1 MKKCVASIA
10 LAVLVFLSA
19 VVPARAVDPSLAI
32 GAASLAFSVISK
44 WEDKYASDKEKE
56 EALETYKDH
65 WVTSLGAATGYTDVT
80 YNELSAAIFDLSE
93 SMQPARIVYSSAAGG
108 YVIVATGPFGYHSVR
123 SGSGFTAETIWN
135 NTGQYFCTPMRY
147 VFRAR
152 VDTDSEISRI
162 SYAVSTI
169 SDTLAKWPSTLSTVS
184 TISTTLYNFQTNVQ
198 NSLVKLYSKLSNL
211 SDAATG
217 YYDSQVYS
225 DLPTMFSRMAHDYY
239 YGTADE
245 RTAISAAFDRY
256 WLTSMSSGKSYVSP
270 EVLND
275 ICADLNKANIRCSVY
290 YDADLG
296 LSYIKGLGGPYIVD
310 PSDWNPSG
318 AAYEA
323 LSTSNRIFAVRELA
337 VVSSNRNLSYYA
349 AQASGRLLK
358 TVDSVQYTVAD
369 LQYNTWQQTK
379 NVVTKLGS
387 IDIRLSTL
395 HTDASSLGGK
405 LDNIADLLNTTTFTC
420 GYKSDATGTAYPT
433 QTIPYNMAVQIAA
446 RINSEL
452 LGKQMTVILR
462 DGSGTSPVT
471 ISRCQIDSNG
481 YIYVRSSSNIYY
493 LCGKD
498 NTIFVADQDYTK
510 SIYSRLSDVI
520 SAVNNLTVG
529 VDLSDVSLSVDA
541 SSINLF
547 NNTAYCC
554 GYLTDADGNK
564 YPVLPIPYDAAT
576 AIVER
581 LNTDYIDKKI
591 TVLQRSGTTFTG
603 SVKHAYISSGG
614 VINLRLTNGYG
625 YALCD
630 SANTIYQ
637 VDASTNYGSRANETL
652 TGVSSRLDAIIALMQ
667 ATGGEYTCQHTYSQE
682 MEQEPTCILPGL
694 MVSTCAKCGNSYSE
708 IVGALDHD
716 WVCTEHVEAVT
727 DPDTEEVTRAAYDIY
742 TCSRCG
748 QTFEDHTGDGAPTDY
763 GETSIAKIIIKLFA
777 KLGTFV
783 GKIIS
788 WVVDLF
794 TKTLGGIND
803 LFARFTELTTQITS
817 FGGDYPAWLTGF
829 WGVLSSDLQLAL
841 SFAFLCTFVGII
853 GKKLFFS

>member
-1 MKKCVASIA
+1 MFRKFIITVICCLSIFALSAVPSFAATMSDKEMAIEQISLCWQTSTNKKNVISFDSLTSLCADLNRNGYPCEIRFVSALNGYAILGTGYVHNTFESAQVYSLSGKYYSNVEGSIFYSPYQSDS
-10 LAVLVFLSA
+10 LLSSISTFLSA
-19 VVPARAVDPSLAI
+19 V
-32 GAASLAFSVISK
+32 
-44 WEDKYASDKEKE
+44 
-56 EALETYKDH
+56 
-65 WVTSLGAATGYTDVT
+65 
-80 YNELSAAIFDLSE
+80 
-93 SMQPARIVYSSAAGG
+93 SS
-108 YVIVATGPFGYHSVR
+108 T
-123 SGSGFTAETIWN
+123 
-135 NTGQYFCTPMRY
+135 
-147 VFRAR
+147 
-152 VDTDSEISRI
+152 
-162 SYAVSTI
+162 VSTI
-169 SDTLAKWPSTLSTVS
+169 SDTLSKWPSTLSTVS
-184 TISTTLYNFQTNVQ
+184 TISTNLYNFQTNVQ
-198 NSLVKLYSKLSNL
+198 KSLSDLYS
-211 SDAATG
+211 AATG
-217 YYDSQVYS
+217 YFDSQVYS

-239 YGTADE
+239 YGSADE

-256 WLTSMSSGKSYVSP
+256 WLTSMSSGKSYVSS

-290 YDADLG
+290 YDSDLG

-358 TVDSVQYTVAD
+358 TVDNVQYTVAD

-379 NVVTKLGS
+379 SAVTKLGS
-387 IDIRLSTL
+387 IDTRLSTL
-395 HTDASSLGGK
+395 HTDAASLGGK

-433 QTIPYNMAVQIAA
+433 QAIPYDMAVQIAA

-498 NTIFVADQDYTK
+498 NTIFVADQDYAK

-529 VDLSDVSLSVDA
+529 VDLSDVHLSVDA

-547 NNTAYCC
+547 NNSAYCC

-603 SVKHAYISSGG
+603 SVKHAYISSSGN
-614 VINLRLTNGYG
+614 INLRLTNGYG

-637 VDASTNYGSRANETL
+637 VDASTNYGSRANDTL
-652 TGVSSRLDAIIALMQ
+652 TGISSQL
-667 ATGGEYTCQHTYSQE
+667 
-682 MEQEPTCILPGL
+682 
-694 MVSTCAKCGNSYSE
+694 VSTQANIES
-708 IVGALDHD
+708 
-716 WVCTEHVEAVT
+716 
-727 DPDTEEVTRAAYDIY
+727 
-742 TCSRCG
+742 
-748 QTFEDHTGDGAPTDY
+748 
-763 GETSIAKIIIKLFA
+763 
-777 KLGTFV
+777 
-783 GKIIS
+783 
-788 WVVDLF
+788 
-794 TKTLGGIND
+794 
-803 LFARFTELTTQITS
+803 
-817 FGGDYPAWLTGF
+817 
-829 WGVLSSDLQLAL
+829 AL
-841 SFAFLCTFVGII
+841 STIIDKMDNLPASVDNIVVNITKDNDAYNVFYVEDENGDKKSVTSVAGDSLSASGKLLQFLYKLII
-853 GKKLFFS
+853 GSAISDVDSSINGLNDFYFDNAPSGLGEGVTVWD

>member
-1 MKKCVASIA
+1 MFRKFIITVICCLSIFALSAVPSFAATMSDKEMAIEQISLCWQTSTNKKNVISFDSLTSLCADLNRNGYPCEIRFVSALNGYAILGTGYVHNTFESARVYSLSGKYYSNVEGSIFYSPYQSDS
-10 LAVLVFLSA
+10 LLSSISTFLSA
-19 VVPARAVDPSLAI
+19 V
-32 GAASLAFSVISK
+32 
-44 WEDKYASDKEKE
+44 
-56 EALETYKDH
+56 
-65 WVTSLGAATGYTDVT
+65 
-80 YNELSAAIFDLSE
+80 
-93 SMQPARIVYSSAAGG
+93 SS
-108 YVIVATGPFGYHSVR
+108 T
-123 SGSGFTAETIWN
+123 
-135 NTGQYFCTPMRY
+135 
-147 VFRAR
+147 
-152 VDTDSEISRI
+152 
-162 SYAVSTI
+162 VSTI
-169 SDTLAKWPSTLSTVS
+169 SDTLSKWPSTLSTVS
-184 TISTTLYNFQTNVQ
+184 TISTNLYNFQTNVQ
-198 NSLVKLYSKLSNL
+198 KSLSDLYS
-211 SDAATG
+211 AATG
-217 YYDSQVYS
+217 YFDSQVYS

-239 YGTADE
+239 YGSADE

-256 WLTSMSSGKSYVSP
+256 WLTSMSSGKSYVSS

-290 YDADLG
+290 YDSDLG

-358 TVDSVQYTVAD
+358 TVDNVQYTVAD

-379 NVVTKLGS
+379 SAVTKLGS
-387 IDIRLSTL
+387 IDTRLSTL
-395 HTDASSLGGK
+395 HTDAASLGGK

-433 QTIPYNMAVQIAA
+433 QAIPYDMAVQIAA

-452 LGKQMTVILR
+452 LDKQMTVILR

-498 NTIFVADQDYTK
+498 NTIFVADQDYAK

-529 VDLSDVSLSVDA
+529 VDLSDVHLSVDA

-547 NNTAYCC
+547 NNSAYCC

-603 SVKHAYISSGG
+603 SVKHAYISSSGN
-614 VINLRLTNGYG
+614 INLRLTNGYG

-637 VDASTNYGSRANETL
+637 VDASTNYGSRANDTL
-652 TGVSSRLDAIIALMQ
+652 TGISSQL
-667 ATGGEYTCQHTYSQE
+667 
-682 MEQEPTCILPGL
+682 
-694 MVSTCAKCGNSYSE
+694 VSTQANIES
-708 IVGALDHD
+708 
-716 WVCTEHVEAVT
+716 
-727 DPDTEEVTRAAYDIY
+727 
-742 TCSRCG
+742 
-748 QTFEDHTGDGAPTDY
+748 
-763 GETSIAKIIIKLFA
+763 
-777 KLGTFV
+777 
-783 GKIIS
+783 
-788 WVVDLF
+788 
-794 TKTLGGIND
+794 
-803 LFARFTELTTQITS
+803 
-817 FGGDYPAWLTGF
+817 
-829 WGVLSSDLQLAL
+829 AL
-841 SFAFLCTFVGII
+841 STIIDKMDNLPASVDNIVVNITKDNDAYNVFYVEDENGDKKSVTSVAGDSLSASGKLLQFLYKLII
-853 GKKLFFS
+853 GSAISDVDSSINGLNDFYFDNAPSGLGEGVTVWD

>member
-1 MKKCVASIA
+1 MLRKFIISVICCMSILSVSLVCSYADTVITSDDHLKCFDNSGASSILSSNFDKSVRLSFDSLSDLCVQVNNDILSGVFGNSVKNYSATIASFTVGGSAYYGIA
-10 LAVLVFLSA
+10 LKYGSNTLWYCRYPYGLYY
-19 VVPARAVDPSLAI
+19 ARIDTDTFI
-32 GAASLAFSVISK
+32 GYI
-44 WEDKYASDKEKE
+44 SDK
-56 EALETYKDH
+56 LTT
-65 WVTSLGAATGYTDVT
+65 VVSNLGT
-80 YNELSAAIFDLSE
+80 I
-93 SMQPARIVYSSAAGG
+93 SS
-108 YVIVATGPFGYHSVR
+108 T
-123 SGSGFTAETIWN
+123 
-135 NTGQYFCTPMRY
+135 
-147 VFRAR
+147 
-152 VDTDSEISRI
+152 
-162 SYAVSTI
+162 VSTI
-169 SDTLAKWPSTLSTVS
+169 SDTLSKWPSTLSTVS
-184 TISTTLYNFQTNVQ
+184 TISTNLYIFQTNVHDA
-198 NSLVKLYSKLSNL
+198 LVKLYSKVSNL

-217 YYDSQVYS
+217 YFDSQVYS

-275 ICADLNKANIRCSVY
+275 ICADLNTANVRCSVY

-296 LSYIKGLGGPYIVD
+296 LSYIKGLGGPYVSD
-310 PSDWNPSG
+310 PSDWVPSG
-318 AAYEA
+318 AAFEA
-323 LSTSNRIFAVRELA
+323 LSTNGRILAIRDLA
-337 VVSSNRNLSYYA
+337 VVSSDRNLSYYA
-349 AQASGRLLK
+349 AQASKRLLK
-358 TVDSVQYTVAD
+358 TVDNVQYTVAD

-379 NVVTKLGS
+379 NAVTKLGS
-387 IDIRLSTL
+387 IDTRLSTL
-395 HTDASSLGGK
+395 HTDAASLGGK
-405 LDNIADLLNTTTFTC
+405 LDSMIDLLQTDTYMCSF
-420 GYKSDATGTAYPT
+420 KSDATGTAYPT
-433 QTIPYNMAVQIAA
+433 RTIPYDMAVQIAA
-446 RINSEL
+446 RINSQMI
-452 LGKQMTVILR
+452 GKKATVLKR
-462 DGSGTSPVT
+462 DGSGTVSITV
-471 ISRCQIDSNG
+471 SRCQINDDG
-481 YIYVRSSSNIYY
+481 YIMVRSDTTGYY

-520 SAVNNLTVG
+520 TAVNNLTVG

-554 GYLTDADGNK
+554 GYLTDADGND
-564 YPVLPIPYDAAT
+564 YPRLPIPYDSAA
-576 AIVER
+576 AMVER
-581 LNTDYIDKKI
+581 LNTDYVDKKI
-591 TVLQRSGTTFTG
+591 TVLTRTGTTFT
-603 SVKHAYISSGG
+603 SNLKHAYIASSG
-614 VINLRLTNGYG
+614 VINVRLTNGFG

-637 VDASTNYGSRANETL
+637 ADPSTNYGSRANDSL
-652 TGVSSRLDAIIALMQ
+652 LNVSSKLDAILDQMQ
-667 ATGGEYTCQHTYSQE
+667 STGGEYTCQHTYSQE

-694 MVSTCAKCGNSYSE
+694 MVSTCSKCGNSYSE

-727 DPDTEEVTRAAYDIY
+727 DPDTEEVTQAAYDIY

-748 QTFEDHTGDGAPTDY
+748 QTYEDHTGDGAPTDY
-763 GETSIAKIIIKLFA
+763 GETSIAKIIVKLFA
-777 KLGTFV
+777 KLGTFA

-803 LFARFTELTTQITS
+803 LFTRFTELTAQITS

-829 WGVLSSDLQLAL
+829 WGVLSPDLQLAL

>member
-1 MKKCVASIA
+1 MLRKFIISVICCMSILSVSLVCSYADTVITSGDHLKCFDNSSASSILSSNFDKSVRLSFDSLSDLCVQVNNDILSGVFGNSVKNYSATIASFTVGGSACYGIA
-10 LAVLVFLSA
+10 LKYGSNTLWYCRYPYGLYY
-19 VVPARAVDPSLAI
+19 ARIDTDTFI
-32 GAASLAFSVISK
+32 GYI
-44 WEDKYASDKEKE
+44 SDK
-56 EALETYKDH
+56 LTT
-65 WVTSLGAATGYTDVT
+65 VVSNLGT
-80 YNELSAAIFDLSE
+80 I
-93 SMQPARIVYSSAAGG
+93 SS
-108 YVIVATGPFGYHSVR
+108 T
-123 SGSGFTAETIWN
+123 
-135 NTGQYFCTPMRY
+135 
-147 VFRAR
+147 
-152 VDTDSEISRI
+152 
-162 SYAVSTI
+162 VSTI
-169 SDTLAKWPSTLSTVS
+169 SDTLSKWPSTLSTVS
-184 TISTTLYNFQTNVQ
+184 TISSNLYNFQTNVQ
-198 NSLVKLYSKLSNL
+198 KSLSDLYS
-211 SDAATG
+211 AAIG
-217 YYDSQVYS
+217 YFDSQVYS
-225 DLPTMFSRMAHDYY
+225 NLPTMFARMGHDYY
-239 YGTADE
+239 YGSADE

-379 NVVTKLGS
+379 NAVTKLGS
-387 IDIRLSTL
+387 IDTRLSTL
-395 HTDASSLGGK
+395 HTDAASLGNK

-420 GYKSDATGTAYPT
+420 GYKSDSSGTAYPT

-529 VDLSDVSLSVDA
+529 VDLSDVHLSVDA

-547 NNTAYCC
+547 NNSAYCC

-603 SVKHAYISSGG
+603 SVKHAYISASGN
-614 VINLRLTNGYG
+614 INLRLTNGYG

-637 VDASTNYGSRANETL
+637 VDASTNYGSRANDTL
-652 TGVSSRLDAIIALMQ
+652 AGISSQL
-667 ATGGEYTCQHTYSQE
+667 
-682 MEQEPTCILPGL
+682 
-694 MVSTCAKCGNSYSE
+694 VST
-708 IVGALDHD
+708 
-716 WVCTEHVEAVT
+716 
-727 DPDTEEVTRAAYDIY
+727 
-742 TCSRCG
+742 
-748 QTFEDHTGDGAPTDY
+748 QTNIE
-763 GETSIAKIIIKLFA
+763 S
-777 KLGTFV
+777 
-783 GKIIS
+783 
-788 WVVDLF
+788 
-794 TKTLGGIND
+794 
-803 LFARFTELTTQITS
+803 
-817 FGGDYPAWLTGF
+817 
-829 WGVLSSDLQLAL
+829 AL
-841 SFAFLCTFVGII
+841 STIIDKMDNLPASVDNIVVNITKDNDAYNVFYVEDENGDKKSVTSVAGDSLSASGKLLQFLYKLII
-853 GKKLFFS
+853 GSAISDVDSSINGLNDFYFDNAPSGLGEGVTVWD